1 MPSDRCGPSA
11 FAVGMLRDIKKKSS
25 ADTYGGV
32 ARTYDAMGGLDTA
45 LQYYSKALDAELRQV
60 YSYGPYSYGLQ
71 YYSKALDAEL
81 RQVGED
87 HLDTAMA
94 QRNVADVLR
103 RQV

>member
-1 MPSDRCGPSA
+1 
-11 FAVGMLRDIKKKSS
+11 MLRDIKKKSS

-60 YSYGPYSYGLQ
+60 
-71 YYSKALDAEL
+71 
-81 RQVGED
+81 GED